1 MQTGYYGLPSEPT
14 KKLGGGLLPLTAQH
28 LHGSSQLH
36 SSSLGGIQCP
46 LLTPQA
52 LHVCGTL
59 YSHKVKKN
67 KVERVLEGDT
77 HIDLCLLHVGTTHAK
92 QHISKNIQV

>member
-1 MQTGYYGLPSEPT
+1 MYVAHRYT
-14 KKLGGGLLPLTAQH
+14 
-28 LHGSSQLH
+28 
-36 SSSLGGIQCP
+36 
-46 LLTPQA
+46 
-52 LHVCGTL
+52 CGQNTL
-59 YSHKVKKN
+59 AHKVKKN